1 MSRLGFLFC
10 YYRRRRRPL
19 LLKLEIVA
27 LAVSSGKDCMHSAN
41 RPYHRAKGRT
51 RDRWDAEWGSLDREG
66 NLWWQGS
73 AWKEW
78 TSVMGTSWVGW
89 ICE

>member
-1 MSRLGFLFC
+1 MDLCFASIVDVGALC
-10 YYRRRRRPL
+10 ARRCIGEGRD
-19 LLKLEIVA
+19 EEDADFSV
-27 LAVSSGKDCMHSAN
+27 
-41 RPYHRAKGRT
+41 YRAKGRT